1 METITI
7 SKDQYNKLLEAA
19 KKYKQERDDYRAD
32 ILEIADQLKVVEE
45 HTGIF
50 AKIQQLKAAN
60 VSQGKAISSFLG
72 WMGKAAFS
80 GKFKNPLLHT
90 AFSRLQPILIK
101 YANLQKQL
109 TDAE

>member
-19 KKYKQERDDYRAD
+19 KTYKRERDEYRAD
-32 ILEIADQLKVVEE
+32 IIEISEQLKIVEE

-60 VSQGKAISSFLG
+60 VSPGKAISSFLG
-72 WMGKAAFS
+72 WIGKAAFS
-80 GKFKNPLLHT
+80 GKFKNPLLHS

-101 YANLQKQL
+101 YANIQKPL
-109 TDAE
+109 SDGE